1 MKKVIL
7 ILIILMFIMPNLV
20 FATDETISQEDIMES
35 QQESLDIN
43 SFIEE
48 ADKYTGDVYADI
60 DMGELFSS
68 AITGKIDNKTILK
81 SILNAMRR
89 RGIRQHNSISKYISY
104 NSYT

>member
-7 ILIILMFIMPNLV
+7 ILIILMFIIPNLV
-20 FATDETISQEDIMES
+20 LATDETISQEDIMES

-48 ADKYTGDVYADI
+48 ADKYTGDVYEDI

-68 AITGKIDNKTILK
+68 AITGEIDNETILK

-89 RGIRQHNSISKYISY
+89 RSIR
-104 NSYT
+104 